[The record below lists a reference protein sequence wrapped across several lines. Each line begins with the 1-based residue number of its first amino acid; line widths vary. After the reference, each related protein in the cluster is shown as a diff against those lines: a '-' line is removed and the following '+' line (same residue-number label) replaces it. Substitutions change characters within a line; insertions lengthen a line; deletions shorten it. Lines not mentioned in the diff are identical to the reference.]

1 MQEALEK
8 YLSLKPDGQ
17 YAEAAKAML
26 QMIGATI
33 QTNYENPNAPKKKAP
48 PKK

>member
-1 MQEALEK
+1 
-8 YLSLKPDGQ
+8 
-17 YAEAAKAML
+17 
-26 QMIGATI
+26 MIGATI